1 LSSSPPPEVSWRVAG
16 TYLESCNCDAICPCR
31 QINGVPGGRSTH
43 GICLGALNWQ
53 IVEGHAD
60 ETDLSGLAVALA
72 TRYSDD
78 EEGTPWSW
86 ILYLDERG
94 TAEQHRALEEIWTGR
109 AAGDQIDHF
118 PWAWKASYL
127 LGVKPAQIEVD
138 HTPRRGWFRVKDAIS
153 VRISGPYPGDETV
166 TCGIPGHE
174 RSGEEVIAEELRVDD
189 EALRFEFSGVCG
201 FAADFDYRSS

>member
-1 LSSSPPPEVSWRVAG
+1 MDWRVSG

-31 QINGVPGGRSTH
+31 RINGVPGGRSTR
-43 GICLGALNWQ
+43 GICLGALNWEV
-53 IVEGHAD
+53 VEGHAD
-60 ETDLSGLAVALA
+60 ETNLSGLAVALA

-78 EEGTPWSW
+78 EEGSPWSW
-86 ILYLDERG
+86 ILYVDERG
-94 TAEQHRALEEIWTGR
+94 TAEQHAALEEIWTGR
-109 AAGDQIDHF
+109 AAGDQVEHF

-138 HTPRRGWFRVKDAIS
+138 HTPRRGWFRVRNAVS

-166 TCGIPGHE
+166 TCVIPGHE

-189 EALRFEFSGVCG
+189 GDLSFEYSGVCG
-201 FAADFDYRSS
+201 YAADFDYRSN

>member
-1 LSSSPPPEVSWRVAG
+1 VDWRVSG

-31 QINGVPGGRSTH
+31 RINGTPGGRSTH

-53 IVEGHAD
+53 IVDGHTD

-78 EEGTPWSW
+78 EEGSPWSW

-94 TAEQHRALEEIWTGR
+94 TAEQHRVLEEIWTGR
-109 AAGDQIDHF
+109 AAGDQVEHF
-118 PWAWKASYL
+118 PWAWKASYF
-127 LGVKPAQIEVD
+127 LGVRPAQIEVD
-138 HTPRRGWFRVKDAIS
+138 HTPRRGWFRVKDVVS

-166 TCGIPGHE
+166 TCVIPGHE
-174 RSGEEVIAEELRVDD
+174 RSGEEVIAEELRVEDG
-189 EALRFEFSGVCG
+189 ELSFEYTGVCG
-201 FAADFDYRSS
+201 YAADFDYRSN